1 MSRKEVRGLGREDSP
16 GGLGSA
22 PQPGFLS
29 HPLGGG
35 GGVAWGVGCWWAGQ
49 SGQQRDFLGGLVVTT
64 LCSQCKGHRFK
75 SWSGTKIQH
84 ATPHVT
90 PKWGGSQVWGLALSL
105 CLLGPPRVETFTS
118 ENNEL
123 WKKVETLENAN
134 RWVVPP
140 ACPLAPALLQPVA
153 GSGIALGSRRE
164 ERPLSSE

>member
-1 MSRKEVRGLGREDSP
+1 MGGKPGLGAGAEP
-16 GGLGSA
+16 V
-22 PQPGFLS
+22 P
-29 HPLGGG
+29 
-35 GGVAWGVGCWWAGQ
+35 AW
-49 SGQQRDFLGGLVVTT
+49 
-64 LCSQCKGHRFK
+64 
-75 SWSGTKIQH
+75 
-84 ATPHVT
+84 
-90 PKWGGSQVWGLALSL
+90 
-105 CLLGPPRVETFTS
+105 PPRVETFTS